1 MAVDTYRLRAGNP
14 KTQVFPK
21 DTTTT
26 VILVG
31 DMLKIASGE
40 VAPATATTDNVA
52 FRGVAQTSSDAGS
65 SNTVTVALPT
75 NDAEWDFVLDAATT
89 MAVDDYLQ
97 IDNTNSDAQ
106 TLKKVSG
113 TTDPVAVCTKA
124 GTSLT
129 EVRVK
134 FLMPERML
142 GDAS

>member
-1 MAVDTYRLRAGNP
+1 MATDTMRLRAGSP

-21 DTTTT
+21 NTTTT
-26 VILVG
+26 AILVG
-31 DMLKIASGE
+31 DMTKIASGE
-40 VAPATATTDNVA
+40 VSPATATTDNVA
-52 FRGVAQTSSDAGS
+52 FRGVAATSSDAGS
-65 SNTVTVALPT
+65 SNSVTVYLPT
-75 NDAEWDFVLDAATT
+75 DDAEFDYPLDTATS
-89 MAVDDYLQ
+89 MVVDDYLQ

-134 FLMPERML
+134 FLMPERYM